1 MRIGLLN
8 DGKGLGAYTN
18 EILSVWGLMNVR
30 QVAGGELGD
39 RQGDLRC
46 RLTDGLFPAVQI
58 GHFFDRTTWSRVE
71 CVAGVERDRQQ
82 RALTHGRWNAE
93 KL

>member
-30 QVAGGELGD
+30 QVAGGELE
-39 RQGDLRC
+39 DLDVEETPV
-46 RLTDGLFPAVQI
+46 LVFPA
-58 GHFFDRTTWSRVE
+58 
-71 CVAGVERDRQQ
+71 GVDEDGSFASA
-82 RALTHGRWNAE
+82 ALG
-93 KL
+93 

>member
-30 QVAGGELGD
+30 QVAGGELEEI
-39 RQGDLRC
+39 
-46 RLTDGLFPAVQI
+46 TQI
-58 GHFFDRTTWSRVE
+58 G
-71 CVAGVERDRQQ
+71 
-82 RALTHGRWNAE
+82 RAHV
-93 KL
+93 